1 MINTYLVKRIS
12 LILGIG
18 LLMIISLMFFASSDD
33 KSSNKKS
40 TTDVHRI
47 EVHFYNGRVDTI
59 TAKGDVE
66 LGWMYGD
73 WCLED
78 EETVLARGV
87 QYINVIR

>member
-1 MINTYLVKRIS
+1 MINTYLVKRIFLVSIIMS
-12 LILGIG
+12 LLIYIPVM
-18 LLMIISLMFFASSDD
+18 LLSDD
-33 KSSNKKS
+33 KPSNKKS
-40 TTDVHRI
+40 ATDVHRI

-59 TAKGDVE
+59 TAKGEVE